1 MMINV
6 GKSQVFKR
14 KMPQT
19 LDRIV
24 GREPPL
30 ANLLE

>member
-1 MMINV
+1 MMIDF
-6 GKSQVFKR
+6 GESQVFKR

-19 LDRIV
+19 LDRLV